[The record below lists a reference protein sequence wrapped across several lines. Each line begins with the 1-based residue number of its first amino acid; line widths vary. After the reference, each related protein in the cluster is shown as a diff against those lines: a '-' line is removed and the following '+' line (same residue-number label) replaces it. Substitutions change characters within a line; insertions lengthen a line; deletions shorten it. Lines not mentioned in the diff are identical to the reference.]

1 MSLSPPS
8 VEPVYGSM
16 LVLFLSAGSYSDK
29 FLSDV
34 LLAFFFRSIP
44 RLGRY
49 FGLGIP
55 HMIGDGRI
63 ASPF

>member
-34 LLAFFFRSIP
+34 LLAFFLDP
-44 RLGRY
+44 YHVWVGTLVW
-49 FGLGIP
+49 
-55 HMIGDGRI
+55 
-63 ASPF
+63 ASPT